1 MSAHK
6 DRKESRDHKEWLARR
21 GIQETLVNKVLLV
34 YKALSGCMARW
45 AHREWLAHQLSDLK
59 APLDPQVQSV
69 HKAHRVSRAPKVP
82 IVVVLGVVV
91 VVVQ

>member
-21 GIQETLVNKVLLV
+21 GIQETLVNKVLLGCR
-34 YKALSGCMARW
+34 ALSGCRVRRETQETS
-45 AHREWLAHQLSDLK
+45 AHKVYRGSRDPKEWLARK
-59 APLDPQVQSV
+59 AIQETLV
-69 HKAHRVSRAPKVP
+69 HLVL

-91 VVVQ
+91 VVVAQ